1 MQVSQLLAE
10 RPGPLLSTE
19 PEATVHDFAKTQDR
33 LTRLMR
39 TRGEIVGVI
48 SERDIISGLAKV
60 DVDAI
65 SAKSEA

>member
-39 TRGEIVGVI
+39 TRGETVGII
-48 SERDIISGLAKV
+48 SERDMIRGPAEV
-60 DVDAI
+60 VADFFPQNQ
-65 SAKSEA
+65 